1 MLLNVRRDETIKKSN
16 SGVDYKTLF
25 PKLTTLSDEKI
36 KTLLLMY
43 DLESPF
49 AGVPMVLRGERIAKF
64 LAIEV
69 GVVEEMVGEIENAKK
84 NLIKECLKEIT
95 SKQYD
100 TVLYIYQS
108 LNNQLFTLSRQIDSI
123 KIDIKSEDD
132 KTFDRFVKFAADSK
146 KIVENIMFI
155 KEQCRDEDEVI
166 MLEYATGGGAD
177 NSKSFIDKIYS
188 SDTA

>member
-1 MLLNVRRDETIKKSN
+1 
-16 SGVDYKTLF
+16 
-25 PKLTTLSDEKI
+25 
-36 KTLLLMY
+36 
-43 DLESPF
+43 
-49 AGVPMVLRGERIAKF
+49 MVLRCERIAKF